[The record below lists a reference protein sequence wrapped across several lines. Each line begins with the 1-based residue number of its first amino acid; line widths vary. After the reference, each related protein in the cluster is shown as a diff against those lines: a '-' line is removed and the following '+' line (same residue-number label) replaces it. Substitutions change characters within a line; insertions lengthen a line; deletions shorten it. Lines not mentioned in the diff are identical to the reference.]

1 MNLNIVEKITREVRK
16 SNLVATSTRP
26 IEHKSINSL
35 SMQIATNLRPGN
47 TVQLASPA
55 TSIWF

>member
-1 MNLNIVEKITREVRK
+1 MNLNIVEKITREVQK
-16 SNLVATSTRP
+16 SNMVARNTRP
-26 IEHKSINSL
+26 VEHKSINSL

-47 TVQLASPA
+47 TVQLAAPA

>member
-1 MNLNIVEKITREVRK
+1 MNLNIVEKITREVQK
-16 SNLVATSTRP
+16 SNLVARNTRP

-47 TVQLASPA
+47 TVQLAAPA
-55 TSIWF
+55 TTLWF

>member
-1 MNLNIVEKITREVRK
+1 MNLNIVEKITREVQK
-16 SNLVATSTRP
+16 SNLVARNTRP

-47 TVQLASPA
+47 TVQLAAPA

>member
-1 MNLNIVEKITREVRK
+1 MNLNIVEKITREVQK
-16 SNLVATSTRP
+16 SNLAARNTRP

-47 TVQLASPA
+47 TVQLAAPA

>member
-1 MNLNIVEKITREVRK
+1 MNLNIVEKITREVQK
-16 SNLVATSTRP
+16 SNLVSSNTRP

-47 TVQLASPA
+47 TVQLAAPA

>member
-1 MNLNIVEKITREVRK
+1 MNLNIVEKITREVQK
-16 SNLVATSTRP
+16 SNLVSSNTRP
-26 IEHKSINSL
+26 IERKSINSL

-47 TVQLASPA
+47 TVQLAAPA